1 MPQLD
6 FSIFPSQFFWLT
18 ISFFCLLFIMS
29 KFIIPKTAEM
39 IELRRKKID
48 GELEQASQLKEQVAE
63 GIKKYEE
70 ALKDAQNKA
79 RITLQKT
86 RDELGETVN
95 RKQSD
100 LVTRLNVEIEQGEQK
115 IIAAKQKAMQKI
127 DDSIVDLALGVLN
140 KIGIEN
146 IESKSVQQVADVVKG
161 NING

>member
-100 LVTRLNVEIEQGEQK
+100 LVARLNVEIEQGEQK

-127 DDSIVDLALGVLN
+127 DDSIVDLALGVFN

>member
-48 GELEQASQLKEQVAE
+48 GELEQANQLKEQVAE

-70 ALKDAQNKA
+70 ALKDAQHKA
-79 RITLQKT
+79 SFALQKT
-86 RDELGETVN
+86 RDELDETVN

-100 LVTRLNVEIEQGEQK
+100 LIARLNVEIEQGEKK

-127 DDSIVDLALGVLN
+127 DDSIVDLALCVLN

-146 IESKSVQQVADVVKG
+146 IENKSVQQVADMVKG

>member
-70 ALKDAQNKA
+70 ALKDAQKKA

-100 LVTRLNVEIEQGEQK
+100 LVARLNVEIEQGEQK

>member
-48 GELEQASQLKEQVAE
+48 GELEQANQLKEQVAE

-70 ALKDAQNKA
+70 ALKDAQHKA
-79 RITLQKT
+79 SFALQKT
-86 RDELGETVN
+86 RDELDETVN

-100 LVTRLNVEIEQGEQK
+100 LIARLNVEIEQGEKK

-146 IESKSVQQVADVVKG
+146 IENKSVQQVADMVKG

>member
-100 LVTRLNVEIEQGEQK
+100 LVARLNVEIEQGEQK

>member
-48 GELEQASQLKEQVAE
+48 GELEQASQLKEQVDE

-100 LVTRLNVEIEQGEQK
+100 LVARLNVEIEQGEQK

>member
-1 MPQLD
+1 M
-6 FSIFPSQFFWLT
+6 
-18 ISFFCLLFIMS
+18 
-29 KFIIPKTAEM
+29 
-39 IELRRKKID
+39 
-48 GELEQASQLKEQVAE
+48 
-63 GIKKYEE
+63 
-70 ALKDAQNKA
+70 
-79 RITLQKT
+79 QKT

-100 LVTRLNVEIEQGEQK
+100 LVARLNVEIEQGEQK

>member
-48 GELEQASQLKEQVAE
+48 GELEQANQLKEQVAE

-70 ALKDAQNKA
+70 ALKDAQHKA
-79 RITLQKT
+79 SFALQKT
-86 RDELGETVN
+86 RDELDETVN

-100 LVTRLNVEIEQGEQK
+100 LIARLNVEIEQGEKK

-146 IESKSVQQVADVVKG
+146 IEDKSVQQVADMVKG